1 MSSDQIIVALKFN
14 DGTILETDKD
24 IVTQSKMVKD
34 AVDLA
39 LGENDDRVEVEIN
52 TVKPEVMKQ
61 IYDFMT

>member
-1 MSSDQIIVALKFN
+1 
-14 DGTILETDKD
+14 
-24 IVTQSKMVKD
+24 MVKD